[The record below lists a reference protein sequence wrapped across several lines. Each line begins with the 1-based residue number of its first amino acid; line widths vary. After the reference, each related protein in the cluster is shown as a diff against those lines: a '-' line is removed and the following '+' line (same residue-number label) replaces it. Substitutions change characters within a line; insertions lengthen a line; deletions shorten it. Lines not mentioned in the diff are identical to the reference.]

1 MTADVRIRDLVV
13 IGSAVVAGLAGT
25 AVALGSRGGDAQFL
39 QDQRHPPDL
48 RPGDVERVV
57 RSAPDPLVGSGE
69 GDSAICKRGGSSA
82 LGNPWS
88 CVVRYP
94 SGRAARLT
102 VRVSDDGTY
111 TGRYAGGGGAQGCC
125 IDLPGAQ

>member
-1 MTADVRIRDLVV
+1 MIGDLRMRELAV

-25 AVALGSRGGDAQFL
+25 TVALGARGGDAQFL
-39 QDQRHPPDL
+39 QDQRHPPAL

-57 RSAPDPLVGSGE
+57 RSAPDPTVGSGE
-69 GDSAICKRGGSSA
+69 GDSAICKRGSSTP

-94 SGRAARLT
+94 SGRSVRLR
-102 VRVSDDGTY
+102 VRVDNDGTY

-125 IDLPGAQ
+125 IDLPGSQ